1 MTRRCASSRCQR
13 IAMSP
18 EGGPGPR
25 GLAPPRL
32 VRTISSFLRAQCA
45 CAIEGSTC
53 AVSAFR
59 HLASASAYSCN
70 HQFPHTRGRQFP
82 LFSCFLP
89 SKFRTARV
97 ELGIEST
104 FLGRRLCLELF
115 PFDKPFFADSPH
127 SVSKTPQSKTGTPLF
142 DPAKR
147 PFCRN
152 PTVSHH
158 SLPPAGAQLLV

>member
-1 MTRRCASSRCQR
+1 
-13 IAMSP
+13 MSP
-18 EGGPGPR
+18 ERGPGPR
-25 GLAPPRL
+25 GPAPRRL
-32 VRTISSFLRAQCA
+32 VRTTSSFPRARCA
-45 CAIEGSTC
+45 CAIEGSIC

-59 HLASASAYSCN
+59 HLASASGCSCN
-70 HQFPHTRGRQFP
+70 RQFPRKRGRQFP

-104 FLGRRLCLELF
+104 FLGRRLCLELL

-127 SVSKTPQSKTGTPLF
+127 SVSKTPQSKTATPLF

-152 PTVSHH
+152 PTVCHH
-158 SLPPAGAQLLV
+158 SLPPAAAQLLV